1 MQPDV
6 RGLTPYSGRVLAAT
20 LLLGAVSMTYL
31 ATTASAAAAQA
42 APASPGTSPTATS
55 PAVDP
60 AAAGARC
67 AALGQSMTGR
77 FANTT
82 THVVSTTLVGQ
93 GPVALP
99 GGMGEPP
106 RSVDAPAHCEVMA
119 IAQERV
125 AADGQ
130 HYAIRFHVRLPLDWN
145 GKFFFQGGGG
155 SNGELGD
162 ALGIYSTAA
171 PPALAQGFTVVSQDS
186 GHDNRLNNDPAR
198 GGVLVFGFD
207 EKARANYGHASLPL
221 VADAAKAIVK
231 QFYDSPI
238 RYSYFVGC
246 SKGGE
251 EGMAFAQKYPTEF
264 DGIAASA
271 PGMSLPRAAVEEAW
285 DTQALASALDSPGKP
300 SGDRPFTQL
309 ASAFSD
315 ADLALVRDAIL
326 GACDADDGVKDG
338 IVGDFAQCTG
348 TKVQPALN
356 ALRCSADKTASCLS
370 AAQIAALARLM
381 RGAQDSKGKSL
392 YAAWA
397 WDAGIGSPGWRMWKL
412 GNADGRPPA
421 LNVILG
427 GASLASDFT
436 TPPTP
441 VSADPQKL
449 FQFLLGFDFDRD
461 APAIYATN
469 AKFPRSAW
477 EDISARS
484 DDLSAFRAHHG
495 KLMVPHGVS
504 DPVFSVNDTLAW
516 WHEVDKRNAGHADS
530 FVRVFPVPGM
540 NHCGGG
546 AATDRYDVLAS
557 LTQWVEKGKAP
568 ESIPAATGP
577 GSPWPNRTRPIC
589 AYPTVARYKGSGD
602 IESAASFTCR
612 K

>member
-1 MQPDV
+1 LV
-6 RGLTPYSGRVLAAT
+6 TT
-20 LLLGAVSMTYL
+20 LLLGAVSMTCH
-31 ATTASAAAAQA
+31 ATPALAAAASSG
-42 APASPGTSPTATS
+42 AP
-55 PAVDP
+55 PALEP

-67 AALGQSMTGR
+67 TALAPSMTGL
-77 FANTT
+77 FSDAS
-82 THVVSTTLVGQ
+82 THVVSATLIAQ

-99 GGMGEPP
+99 GGMGGPP
-106 RSVDAPAHCEVMA
+106 RSVDAPAHCEVMG

-130 HYAIRFHVRLPLDWN
+130 HYAIRFHVRMPLNWN

-162 ALGIYSTAA
+162 ALGIYSAA
-171 PPALAQGFTVVSQDS
+171 AQPALTQGFAVVSQDS

-207 EKARANYGHASLPL
+207 EKARANYGHASLPV
-221 VADAAKAIVK
+221 VAHAAKALVK
-231 QFYDSPI
+231 QFYGSPI

-285 DTQALASALDSPGKP
+285 DTQALAAALDSPGKP
-300 SGDRPFTQL
+300 TTDRPFTQL

-315 ADLALVRDAIL
+315 ADLVLVRDAVL

-338 IVGDFAQCTG
+338 IVGDFAACTQA
-348 TKVQPALN
+348 KVQPALN

-370 AAQIAALARLM
+370 AAQIGAITRLM
-381 RGAQDSKGKSL
+381 QGAQDSKGNSL
-392 YAAWA
+392 YAEWA
-397 WDAGIGSPGWRMWKL
+397 WDAGIGSPGWRVWKL

-441 VSADPQKL
+441 VSADPQRL

-469 AKFPRSAW
+469 AEFPRSAW
-477 EDISARS
+477 DDISARS
-484 DDLSAFRAHHG
+484 ADLSGFRAHHG
-495 KLMVPHGVS
+495 KLLVPHGVS

-516 WHEVDKRNAGHADS
+516 WHEVDKRSAGLAAT

-568 ESIPAATGP
+568 DSIPASAGP

-589 AYPTVARYKGSGD
+589 AYPAVARYKGSGD
-602 IESAASFTCR
+602 IENAANFVCR
-612 K
+612 R

>member
-1 MQPDV
+1 MQRHV
-6 RGLTPYSGRVLAAT
+6 WIACLST
-20 LLLGAVSMTYL
+20 LLLVAVSTP
-31 ATTASAAAAQA
+31 SPAA
-42 APASPGTSPTATS
+42 
-55 PAVDP
+55 AVDP
-60 AAAGARC
+60 ATAAARC
-67 AALGQSMTGR
+67 TALAQSMARR
-77 FANTT
+77 FPDAS
-82 THVVSTTLVGQ
+82 THVVSATFNAQ
-93 GPVALP
+93 GPVSLATP
-99 GGMGEPP
+99 TGGPP
-106 RSVDAPAHCEVMA
+106 QSVDAPAHCEVMG

-130 HYAIRFHVRLPLDWN
+130 HYAIRFHVRMPIDWN
-145 GKFFFQGGGG
+145 GRFFFQGGGG

-162 ALGIYSTAA
+162 AMGIYSAA
-171 PPALAQGFTVVSQDS
+171 AQPALAQGFAVVSQDS

-221 VADAAKAIVK
+221 VADAAKAIIK
-231 QFYDSPI
+231 QFYGLPI

-251 EGMAFAQKYPTEF
+251 EGMALAQKYPDEF
-264 DGIAASA
+264 DGISASA

-285 DTQALASALDSPGKP
+285 DTQALAAVLDSPGKP
-300 SGDRPFTQL
+300 SSDRPFTQL

-315 ADLALVRDAIL
+315 ADLALVRDAVL
-326 GACDADDGVKDG
+326 NACDADDGVKDG

-348 TKVQPALN
+348 AKVQPALN
-356 ALRCSADKTASCLS
+356 ARRCSADKTASCLS
-370 AAQIAALARLM
+370 GAQITALTRLM
-381 RGAQDSKGKSL
+381 QGAQDSKGNAL

-397 WDAGIGSPGWRMWKL
+397 WDAGIGSPGWRVWKL
-412 GNADGRPPA
+412 GNTDGRPPA

-461 APAIYATN
+461 TPGIYATN
-469 AKFPRSAW
+469 AQFPHSAW

-484 DDLSAFRAHHG
+484 ADLSAFRAHHG

-504 DPVFSVNDTLAW
+504 DPVFSINDTLAW
-516 WHEVDKRNAGHADS
+516 WHEVDKRSGGRADT

-557 LTQWVEKGKAP
+557 LTQWVEKDKAP
-568 ESIPAATGP
+568 ESIPAGTGP
-577 GSPWPNRTRPIC
+577 GSAWPNRTRPIC
-589 AYPTVARYKGSGD
+589 AYPAVARYKGSGD
-602 IESAASFTCR
+602 IESAANFACR
-612 K
+612 N

>member
-1 MQPDV
+1 MQRHV
-6 RGLTPYSGRVLAAT
+6 WIACLST
-20 LLLGAVSMTYL
+20 LLLVAVSTP
-31 ATTASAAAAQA
+31 SPAA
-42 APASPGTSPTATS
+42 
-55 PAVDP
+55 AVDP
-60 AAAGARC
+60 ATAAARC
-67 AALGQSMTGR
+67 TALAQSMARR
-77 FANTT
+77 FPDAS
-82 THVVSTTLVGQ
+82 THVVSATFNAQ
-93 GPVALP
+93 GPVSLATP
-99 GGMGEPP
+99 TGGPP
-106 RSVDAPAHCEVMA
+106 QSVDAPAHCEVMG

-130 HYAIRFHVRLPLDWN
+130 HYAIRFHVRMPIDWN
-145 GKFFFQGGGG
+145 GRFFFQGGGG

-162 ALGIYSTAA
+162 AMGIYSAA
-171 PPALAQGFTVVSQDS
+171 AQPALAQGFAVVSQDS

-221 VADAAKAIVK
+221 VADAAKAIIK
-231 QFYDSPI
+231 QFYGLPI

-251 EGMAFAQKYPTEF
+251 EGMALAQKYPDEF
-264 DGIAASA
+264 DGISASA

-285 DTQALASALDSPGKP
+285 DTQALAAVLDSPGKP
-300 SGDRPFTQL
+300 SSDRPFTQL

-315 ADLALVRDAIL
+315 ADLALVRDAVL
-326 GACDADDGVKDG
+326 NACDADDGVKDG

-348 TKVQPALN
+348 AKVQPALN
-356 ALRCSADKTASCLS
+356 ARRCSADKTASCLS
-370 AAQIAALARLM
+370 GAQITALTRLM
-381 RGAQDSKGKSL
+381 QGAQDSKGNAL

-397 WDAGIGSPGWRMWKL
+397 WDAGIGSPGWRVWKL
-412 GNADGRPPA
+412 GNTDGRPPA

-461 APAIYATN
+461 TPGIYATN
-469 AKFPRSAW
+469 AQFPHSAW

-484 DDLSAFRAHHG
+484 ADLSAFRAHHG

-504 DPVFSVNDTLAW
+504 DPVFSINDTLAW
-516 WHEVDKRNAGHADS
+516 WHEVDKRSGGRADT

-557 LTQWVEKGKAP
+557 LTQWVEKDKAP
-568 ESIPAATGP
+568 ESIPAGTGP
-577 GSPWPNRTRPIC
+577 GSAWPNRTRPIC
-589 AYPTVARYKGSGD
+589 AYPAVARYKGSGD
-602 IESAASFTCR
+602 IESAASFACR
-612 K
+612 N

>member
-1 MQPDV
+1 MQRHV
-6 RGLTPYSGRVLAAT
+6 WIACLST
-20 LLLGAVSMTYL
+20 LLLVAVSTP
-31 ATTASAAAAQA
+31 SPAA
-42 APASPGTSPTATS
+42 
-55 PAVDP
+55 AVDP
-60 AAAGARC
+60 ATAAARC
-67 AALGQSMTGR
+67 TALAQSMARR
-77 FANTT
+77 FPDAS
-82 THVVSTTLVGQ
+82 THVVSATFNAQ
-93 GPVALP
+93 GPVSLATP
-99 GGMGEPP
+99 TGGPP
-106 RSVDAPAHCEVMA
+106 QSVDAPAHCEVMG

-130 HYAIRFHVRLPLDWN
+130 HYAIRFHVRMPIDWN
-145 GKFFFQGGGG
+145 GRFFFQGGGG

-162 ALGIYSTAA
+162 AMGIYSAA
-171 PPALAQGFTVVSQDS
+171 ARPALAQGFAVVSQDS

-221 VADAAKAIVK
+221 VADAAKAIIK
-231 QFYDSPI
+231 QFYGLPI

-251 EGMAFAQKYPTEF
+251 EGMALAQKYPDEF
-264 DGIAASA
+264 DGISASA

-285 DTQALASALDSPGKP
+285 DTQALAAVLDAPGKP
-300 SGDRPFTQL
+300 SSDRPFTQL

-315 ADLALVRDAIL
+315 ADLALVRDAVL
-326 GACDADDGVKDG
+326 NACDADDGVKDG

-348 TKVQPALN
+348 AKVQPALN
-356 ALRCSADKTASCLS
+356 ARRCSADKTASCLS
-370 AAQIAALARLM
+370 GAQITALTRLM
-381 RGAQDSKGKSL
+381 QGAQDSKGNAL

-397 WDAGIGSPGWRMWKL
+397 WDAGIGSPGWRVWKL
-412 GNADGRPPA
+412 GNTDGRPPA

-461 APAIYATN
+461 TPGIYATN
-469 AKFPRSAW
+469 AQFPHSAW

-484 DDLSAFRAHHG
+484 ADLSAFRAHHG

-504 DPVFSVNDTLAW
+504 DPVFSINDTLAW
-516 WHEVDKRNAGHADS
+516 WHEVDKRSGGRADT

-557 LTQWVEKGKAP
+557 LTQWVEKDKAP
-568 ESIPAATGP
+568 ESIPASTGP
-577 GSPWPNRTRPIC
+577 GSAWPNRTRPIC
-589 AYPTVARYKGSGD
+589 AYPAVARYKGSGD
-602 IESAASFTCR
+602 IESAASFACR
-612 K
+612 N

>member
-1 MQPDV
+1 
-6 RGLTPYSGRVLAAT
+6 LAAT
-20 LLLGAVSMTYL
+20 LLLGAVSLTSH
-31 ATTASAAAAQA
+31 AGTASAAAASPSG
-42 APASPGTSPTATS
+42 APV
-55 PAVDP
+55 VDP

-67 AALGQSMTGR
+67 AALAQSMPGL
-77 FANTT
+77 FPDAS
-82 THVVSTTLVGQ
+82 THVVSATLNAE
-93 GPVALP
+93 GPVALAT
-99 GGMGEPP
+99 GMGGPP
-106 RSVDAPAHCEVMA
+106 RSVDAPAHCEVTG

-130 HYAIRFHVRLPLDWN
+130 HYAIRFHVRMPLDWN

-162 ALGIYSTAA
+162 ALGTYSAA
-171 PPALAQGFTVVSQDS
+171 AQPALVQGFAVVSQDS

-221 VADAAKAIVK
+221 VADAAKALVK
-231 QFYDSPI
+231 QFYGSPI

-251 EGMAFAQKYPTEF
+251 EGMALAQRYPNEF
-264 DGIAASA
+264 DGISASA

-285 DTQALASALDSPGKP
+285 DTQAMASALDSPGKP
-300 SGDRPFTQL
+300 ATDRPFVQL

-315 ADLALVRDAIL
+315 ADLALVRDAVL

-348 TKVQPALN
+348 AKVQPALN

-370 AAQIAALARLM
+370 GAQILALTRLM
-381 RGAQDSKGKSL
+381 QGAQDSKGKSL
-392 YAAWA
+392 YAEWA
-397 WDAGIGSPGWRMWKL
+397 WDAGIGSPGWRVWKL

-441 VSADPQKL
+441 VSADPQRL

-469 AKFPRSAW
+469 AEFPRSAW
-477 EDISARS
+477 DDISARS
-484 DDLSAFRAHHG
+484 SDLSGFRAHHG

-516 WHEVDKRNAGHADS
+516 WHEVDKRNAGHADT

-557 LTQWVEKGKAP
+557 LTQWVEKGSAP
-568 ESIPAATGP
+568 ASIPASAGP
-577 GSPWPNRTRPIC
+577 GSPWPNRTRPVC
-589 AYPTVARYKGSGD
+589 AYPAVARYKGSGD
-602 IESAASFTCR
+602 IESAASFVCHAR
-612 K
+612 